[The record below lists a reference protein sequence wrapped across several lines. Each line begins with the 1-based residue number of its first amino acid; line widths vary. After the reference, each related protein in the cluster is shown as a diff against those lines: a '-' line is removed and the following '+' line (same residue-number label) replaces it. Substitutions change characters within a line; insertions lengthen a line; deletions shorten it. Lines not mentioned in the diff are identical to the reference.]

1 MIRCK
6 PAFILIIAAALLI
19 PAHPAGAGEGRSP
32 AVLSDLFPDPGSF
45 IPDGNPVLAGNEEDL
60 FAAINGGAEL
70 YIRHGFSR
78 AAFQTFNTKTGAAF
92 NLDIIEM
99 KTPAAAKAIHAARTA
114 HSNNAVDIGDEG
126 ILEDYYLMFRQGRF
140 CVTLTALDSKSEN
153 AAWLADAARRIASK
167 IAEII
172 VIQGD

>member
-1 MIRCK
+1 MIRIT
-6 PAFILIIAAALLI
+6 PAFILFIAAALLI

-32 AVLSDLFPDPGSF
+32 AALSDLFPDAEKF
-45 IPDGNPVLAGNEEDL
+45 IPDGNPTLADNEEDL

-78 AAFQTFNTKTGAAF
+78 AAFQTFKTKKGAAF

-99 KTPAAAKAIHAARTA
+99 KNPGAAKAIHAARTA
-114 HSNNAVDIGDEG
+114 HSNNAVDIGEEG

-153 AAWLADAARRIASK
+153 AAILAEAARQIASK
-167 IAEII
+167 ITEII
-172 VIQGD
+172 VIQRD